1 MDREQEGVTRLAH
14 LRLGGAHA
22 GPREGAVVVEEPLE
36 IRLDTR
42 PIAVV
47 MRTPGNDIE
56 LVLGFLVTEGIVS
69 DPGVILQAAHCD
81 ETRNVVE
88 VRSEPGAPNVHP
100 PAQRNFFASSSCGAC
115 GKASIDALRVRA
127 PGLGQNALR
136 VGAERLR
143 GLPGALQN
151 AQDLFGETGSLH
163 GVGLFEADGTPSCV
177 REDVGRHNAVD
188 KVVGWAALNERL
200 PLSAQVLMV
209 SGRVGFEI
217 VQKAWVAGIPIV
229 CAISGPSSLAV
240 ELAREAGMTLVAFLR
255 GQEMNVYGAPE
266 RIVGP

>member
-1 MDREQEGVTRLAH
+1 MEREHEGVTQLAH
-14 LRLGGAHA
+14 LRLGGDRA
-22 GPREGAVVVEEPLE
+22 GPREDAVVVEEPLE

-47 MRTPGNDIE
+47 MRTPGNDLE
-56 LVLGFLVTEGIVS
+56 LTLGFLVTEGIVS
-69 DPGVILQAAHCD
+69 DPDAILQATHCD

-88 VRSEPGAPNVHP
+88 VRTEPGAPGIHP
-100 PAQRNFFASSSCGAC
+100 PAERNFFASSSCGVC

-127 PGLGQNALR
+127 PGLDQNALC
-136 VGAERLR
+136 VGADLLR
-143 GLPGALQN
+143 GLPDALRN

-163 GVGLFEADGTPSCV
+163 GAGLFDADGIPSCV

-188 KVVGWAALNERL
+188 KLVGWAALHEHL
-200 PLSAQVLMV
+200 PLSAKILMV

-217 VQKAWVAGIPIV
+217 VQKAWVAGIPV
-229 CAISGPSSLAV
+229 LCASSGPSSLAV

-255 GQEMNVYGAPE
+255 GEEMNVYSGPE
-266 RIVGP
+266 RIAGP

>member
-81 ETRNVVE
+81 ETITDE
-88 VRSEPGAPNVHP
+88 EF
-100 PAQRNFFASSSCGAC
+100 AQLEQLLQAQPEARAFYRRYLNLDVSLSDFG
-115 GKASIDALRVRA
+115 RTEA
-127 PGLGQNALR
+127 PGWSGQEQDKMASKKKKEKEKPS
-136 VGAERLR
+136 AATATKETP
-143 GLPGALQN
+143 PG
-151 AQDLFGETGSLH
+151 
-163 GVGLFEADGTPSCV
+163 
-177 REDVGRHNAVD
+177 
-188 KVVGWAALNERL
+188 
-200 PLSAQVLMV
+200 
-209 SGRVGFEI
+209 SGRRRRGGDKPDPTAAAKGEKVENPFE
-217 VQKAWVAGIPIV
+217 
-229 CAISGPSSLAV
+229 
-240 ELAREAGMTLVAFLR
+240 
-255 GQEMNVYGAPE
+255 
-266 RIVGP
+266 